1 MKHLFQ
7 CPVVTV
13 IIIFLRMLITDLVW
27 ADLVERKTENILALE
42 LQSKQIEI
50 IYFHELWTRI
60 I

>member
-7 CPVVTV
+7 GLVVTV
-13 IIIFLRMLITDLVW
+13 IIIFLRMFITDLVW
-27 ADLVERKTENILALE
+27 ARSGWKTENILALE
-42 LQSKQIEI
+42 LQSTQIEI